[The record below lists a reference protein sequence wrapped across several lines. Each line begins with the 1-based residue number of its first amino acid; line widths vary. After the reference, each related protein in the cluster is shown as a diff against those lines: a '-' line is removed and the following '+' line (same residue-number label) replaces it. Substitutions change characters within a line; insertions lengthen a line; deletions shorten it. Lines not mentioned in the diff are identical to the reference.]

1 MRPSSRPCANDN
13 ASLGWLGKWQVGGI
27 DNELCVTARTWGGS
41 PERCPVLRTA
51 DSVDALALASFAPI
65 RRPFVPVRSASKG
78 GLARGHSLVG
88 ASCKHPTTVFT
99 RSAPDRSGG
108 RSRRRCARRRSE
120 SDSGPS
126 GCIRPTLRRVPSY
139 QLSNRNQTW
148 PVFGARPATGRPVGG
163 PRATRCDGGSGARAC
178 ERQRRGVLTQEPPPF
193 LQREGNRRSPR
204 AQRRHFELTGN

>member
-1 MRPSSRPCANDN
+1 MSGSYERTPDRYERGQRECVHRVGRAQTITH
-13 ASLGWLGKWQVGGI
+13 LWVGEVGGI

-126 GCIRPTLRRVPSY
+126 GCIRPTLRRVPTLETNMAGFWRSPG
-139 QLSNRNQTW
+139 N
-148 PVFGARPATGRPVGG
+148 GAACWRPASHQTRRRVGSTCV
-163 PRATRCDGGSGARAC
+163 RATETRGPKARAAPAFAM
-178 ERQRRGVLTQEPPPF
+178 RGQ
-193 LQREGNRRSPR
+193 S
-204 AQRRHFELTGN
+204 